1 MITRPYNHELV
12 SRSKSKC
19 PEQQMRKKH
28 FKEVQRVAIFEKKD
42 HVGLNRFSNVPP
54 QVPGTCFRI
63 ATLKTYSTNKLRKI
77 ISIKEILQSPWLKME
92 KSSL

>member
-1 MITRPYNHELV
+1 
-12 SRSKSKC
+12 
-19 PEQQMRKKH
+19 MRKKH

-63 ATLKTYSTNKLRKI
+63 ATFTLTAQINS
-77 ISIKEILQSPWLKME
+77 E
-92 KSSL
+92 K